1 MTKLRATSLTV
12 LGLVLFFSALQADA
26 SAWCNTRNHCHWW
39 SKRYTANAHVGCI
52 GFSLP
57 LCYQHSGGC
66 GSASANCGW
75 KSCLIGGASA
85 SASNGSGG
93 CYTSTSHTGLG
104 IAGTAATAAPCDNEQ
119 GGSYASTSAQFD
131 DASQTVAISFGEGEL
146 GAIRGGKAA
155 RVQVFI
161 FRDETPEGVENDE
174 PKRTPENTVWEG
186 SIALE
191 NGVVSAKGLD
201 VRSLGVKTDENGYST
216 LSLAG
221 VRALVPLAL
230 SDADWDSLIVQ
241 VVADEADPAK

>member
-1 MTKLRATSLTV
+1 MSKFRATSLTV
-12 LGLVLFFSALQADA
+12 LGLALFFSAVHVDA
-26 SAWCNTRNHCHWW
+26 SAWCNTRNHCKWW

-93 CYTSTSHTGLG
+93 CSVSTSRTGLG
-104 IAGTAATAAPCDNEQ
+104 IAGTAATAPCGDTEQ
-119 GGSYASTSAQFD
+119 GGSFAVTNTQFD
-131 DASQTVAISFGEGEL
+131 DASQTVALSFSDGEL

-174 PKRTPENTVWEG
+174 PERTPENTVWQG
-186 SIALE
+186 SISLTD
-191 NGVVSAKGLD
+191 GVVSANGFDARGLTT
-201 VRSLGVKTDENGYST
+201 GTDENGYST
-216 LSLAG
+216 VTLAG
-221 VRALVPLAL
+221 VRALVPLVL
-230 SDADWDSLIVQ
+230 SAADWDSLIVQ
-241 VVADEADPAK
+241 VVADESDRAE